1 MKKKGII
8 ALALTAALALGALT
22 GCGNTTAKE
31 TTGSTD
37 AAAETAKASETADSE
52 AAGSETAVSGE
63 TRVVKLGLTGVI
75 YEDIWNPIK
84 EELAKEGIDL
94 EYVQFS
100 DYSLPNEALNAGEID
115 INAFQHHAY
124 FNNDVEKN
132 GYDITPIADTF
143 IIAMNLYSD
152 KVKSVDE
159 IKDGDVIAI
168 PDDASNGGRA
178 LKVLA
183 SAGLITLKAEACANP
198 TVADIDTYNVKI
210 EIKEMGAADIPS
222 VLPDVTAAVVNGNY
236 ALDYGIDP
244 STAIFE
250 EKDYDDDSYFCLM
263 AVRSSDADDAVYK
276 RIVELF
282 QSETTKQIF
291 QDEFNGYFVPAWEVQ
306 K

>member
-22 GCGNTTAKE
+22 GCGSSTAKE

-37 AAAETAKASETADSE
+37 AAETTAASETAGSE
-52 AAGSETAVSGE
+52 AAGSETEAASSE

-84 EELAKEGIDL
+84 DELAKEGIDL

-152 KVKSVDE
+152 SVKSVDE

-183 SAGLITLKAEACANP
+183 NAGLITLKAEAGSNP

-222 VLPDVTAAVVNGNY
+222 VLPDVTAAVINGNY

-244 STAIFE
+244 TTAIYE
-250 EKDYDDDSYFCLM
+250 ETEYDDDSYFCLM

-306 K
+306 Q

>member
-1 MKKKGII
+1 MKKKSFI

-31 TTGSTD
+31 ITGSTD
-37 AAAETAKASETADSE
+37 AAAETAKASETAGSE

-100 DYSLPNEALNAGEID
+100 DYSLPNEALNADEID

-132 GYDITPIADTF
+132 GYDITQIADTF

-183 SAGLITLKAEACANP
+183 SAGLITLKAEAGANP